1 MNYPRVNLLK
11 KNEQRY
17 QGAISRRFLLMVIV
31 VTPVLL
37 ITLLSAIKLAQFTA
51 VQSSLKANHAIWDTL
66 SPRLK
71 QYKKEQKAL
80 AANKRALEL
89 ITGWKKTQVPT
100 SELLT
105 EIQTTIPASVQ
116 LARLSIQN
124 QQEKMIY
131 DKPADFTRNYRL
143 TLQGVAYGERAED
156 VVLDL
161 RKSLLATE
169 RMGMIFESITLG
181 SMRKRAGKEGEVL
194 REFSLTGTSKKED
207 K

>member
-17 QGAISRRFLLMVIV
+17 QGAVGRRFLLMVIV

-37 ITLLSAIKLAQFTA
+37 ITLLSAVKLAQFTA
-51 VQSSLKANHAIWDTL
+51 VQSSLKSNHAIWENL
-66 SPRLK
+66 SPRLE
-71 QYKKEQKAL
+71 QYKKEQQVL
-80 AANKRALEL
+80 AANKRVLEL
-89 ITGWKKTQVPT
+89 IAGWKQTQVPT

-105 EIQTTIPASVQ
+105 EIQTTIPSSVQ
-116 LARLSIQN
+116 LTRLSIQS
-124 QQEKMIY
+124 QQGKMIY
-131 DKPADFTRNYRL
+131 DKPSDFIRDYRL

-161 RKSLLATE
+161 RKGLLTTE
-169 RMGMIFESITLG
+169 RMGAIFESITLG
-181 SMRKRAGKEGEVL
+181 SMHKKVEKDGEVL
-194 REFSLTGTSKKED
+194 REFSLTGTSKKGD